1 MLVTIYYLEDPIT
14 NEIRYIGRTKNDLKA
29 RLRGHLATAKKNKFK
44 TKKDNWILKLYNLKL
59 KPIIKPILQIEGW
72 TESYLKEQA
81 LIKYHID
88 REFNLVNLHD
98 RGEGHL
104 LRNISDEQ
112 KKKIS
117 DTVKLLHK
125 QGVYDSRGKKIT
137 LYNLEGYKIQSFKNA
152 RLAAE
157 YIGVSLKHIENC
169 LKRNDKRLHDF
180 QVRREDQ
187 DKIERY
193 IYENLNKIPMPT
205 INPVNCLENPEEDN
219 QQPSS
224 CGNTEKGSTTSSE
237 SLVDNN
243 STTKAGQ
250 PMKSYKFKLYDFTKK
265 EWSKPFS
272 SVEDIV

>member
-1 MLVTIYYLEDPIT
+1 MLVTIYYLEDPKT
-14 NEIRYIGRTKNDLKA
+14 NEIRYIGRTKNNLKA
-29 RLRGHLATAKKNKFK
+29 RLRGHLAIAKKNKFK
-44 TKKDNWILKLYNLKL
+44 TKKDNWILNLYKQNL

-72 TESYLKEQA
+72 TESYLKEQE
-81 LIKYHID
+81 LIKYYID
-88 REFNLVNLHD
+88 KQYNLVNLHD

-117 DTVKLLHK
+117 DKVKLLHK
-125 QGVYDSRGKKIT
+125 QGVYDNRSKSIT
-137 LYNLEGYKIQSFKNA
+137 IYDLNGYKIQSFKNS

-157 YIGVSLKHIENC
+157 YIGVSLKHVENC
-169 LKRNDKRLHDF
+169 LKRNDKRLHNF
-180 QVRREDQ
+180 QIRREEQ
-187 DKIERY
+187 DKIEQY
-193 IYENLNKIPMPT
+193 VHPNKKLMPT
-205 INPVNCLENPEEDN
+205 INSVNCLETPEEGN

-224 CGNTEKGSTTSSE
+224 CGDTEKGSTTSSE
-237 SLVDNN
+237 SQVDNN
-243 STTKAGQ
+243 STTKAEQ

>member
-14 NEIRYIGRTKNDLKA
+14 NEIRYIGRTKNNLKA
-29 RLRGHLATAKKNKFK
+29 RLRGHLAIAKKNKFK
-44 TKKDNWILKLYNLKL
+44 TKKDNWILSLHKQDL

-72 TESYLKEQA
+72 TESYLKEQE

-88 REFNLVNLHD
+88 KQFNLVNLHD

-117 DTVKLLHK
+117 DKIKLLHK

-137 LYNLEGYKIQSFKNA
+137 IYNLDGYKIQSFKNS

-169 LKRNDKRLHDF
+169 LKRNDKRLHNF

-187 DKIERY
+187 DKIEQY
-193 IYENLNKIPMPT
+193 VHPNKRPMPT
-205 INPVNCLENPEEDN
+205 INSVNCLGTPEEDN

-224 CGNTEKGSTTSSE
+224 CSDTEKGSTTSSE
-237 SLVDNN
+237 SQVDNN
-243 STTKAGQ
+243 STTKAGH
-250 PMKSYKFKLYDFTKK
+250 PGIN
-265 EWSKPFS
+265 SKPFTL
-272 SVEDIV
+272 VFEENWMKI